1 LLSNGEL
8 SRTAQEG
15 IVYTLHSTKDGGRP
29 KPDESPGLRGSE
41 MRERYVKAQKTREK
55 DALKA
60 WWAKEK
66 EPITLIGHEKMAHG
80 EFFRAVAKL
89 FEHRE

>member
-1 LLSNGEL
+1 
-8 SRTAQEG
+8 
-15 IVYTLHSTKDGGRP
+15 
-29 KPDESPGLRGSE
+29 